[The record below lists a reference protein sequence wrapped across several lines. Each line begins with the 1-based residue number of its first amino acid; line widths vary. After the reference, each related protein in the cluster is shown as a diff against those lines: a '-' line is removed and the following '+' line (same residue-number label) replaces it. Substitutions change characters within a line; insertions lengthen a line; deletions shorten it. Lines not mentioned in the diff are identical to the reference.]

1 MENRKEILNQ
11 FFSQA
16 IDNDLWL
23 IIDNKNKMTGEQYYT
38 VLQDYYSLKE
48 KQGYIN
54 KNYNDNLELIKCD
67 CDIIVDFYILDK
79 IGKGS
84 EFLC

>member
-11 FFSQA
+11 FFDQA
-16 IDNDLWL
+16 IENDLWL
-23 IIDNKNKMTGEQYYT
+23 VIDNKNKMTGEQYYT
-38 VLQDYYSLKE
+38 VLQDYYTLKE
-48 KQGYIN
+48 KQDYIN

-67 CDIIVDFYILDK
+67 YNIIVDFYILDK